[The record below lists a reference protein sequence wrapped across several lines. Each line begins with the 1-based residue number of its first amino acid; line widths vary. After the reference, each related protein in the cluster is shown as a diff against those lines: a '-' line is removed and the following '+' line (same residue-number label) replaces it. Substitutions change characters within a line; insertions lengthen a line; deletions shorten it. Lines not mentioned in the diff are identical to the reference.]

1 MPAPVQLVP
10 RGSHGFEFGGVP
22 LPLLVDDPLSLWMHD
37 LGSLEASE
45 LKPACSW
52 VEVDCTIVSEYLRHL
67 GGSLVCPTTNYAICF
82 HPDANKQ
89 PSRIVTCLL
98 SAVPLSR
105 VQVDRVTPQK
115 SNRSQRLLSNKV
127 HGSLQLKDSVGTGC
141 DCWPIKHARLRSAP
155 WLRRFQ

>member
-67 GGSLVCPTTNYAICF
+67 GGFLVCPTTNYAICF

-89 PSRIVTCLL
+89 PAGLSRAYFLRSHSPEYRWIESLPRNLTDLRGCCQTRFTAACSSRILL
-98 SAVPLSR
+98 GRDV
-105 VQVDRVTPQK
+105 
-115 SNRSQRLLSNKV
+115 
-127 HGSLQLKDSVGTGC
+127 
-141 DCWPIKHARLRSAP
+141 
-155 WLRRFQ
+155 